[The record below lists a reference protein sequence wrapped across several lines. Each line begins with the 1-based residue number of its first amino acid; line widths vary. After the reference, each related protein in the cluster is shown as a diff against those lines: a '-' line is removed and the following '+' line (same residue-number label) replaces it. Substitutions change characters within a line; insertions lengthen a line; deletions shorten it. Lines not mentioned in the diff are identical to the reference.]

1 MKGIIL
7 AGGAGSRLHPLTK
20 ITSKQ
25 LLPVYDKPMIYYP
38 METLIDGG
46 IEEILV
52 ISDPHNIGN
61 FVRLLGSGKDF
72 GVKISYE
79 VQDKPEGI
87 AQAFL
92 IAENFIGDDNV
103 TLILGDNLFVGNGD
117 FLQDAIR
124 TFKFGGR
131 VFAKQV
137 KDPKRYGVVEFDE
150 QKNVISIE
158 EKPDKPK
165 SDFAVTGL
173 YIYDNSVVDKA
184 KNLKPSKRGELEI
197 TDINNLY
204 LKGSQLD
211 VKIYEHYWLD
221 TGTFDALLEAGNKIY
236 NLKNTTPTAS

>member
-20 ITSKQ
+20 VTSKQ

-38 METLIDGG
+38 METLIEGG
-46 IEEILV
+46 IKEILV

-72 GVKISYE
+72 GIKISYE

-87 AQAFL
+87 AQAF
-92 IAENFIGDDNV
+92 IIGENFIGDDNV
-103 TLILGDNLFVGNGD
+103 TLILGDNLFVGDGD
-117 FLQDAIR
+117 FLRDAIM
-124 TFKFGGR
+124 TFNSGGR

-137 KDPKRYGVVEFDE
+137 KDPNRYGVVEFDSK
-150 QKNVISIE
+150 KNVISIE
-158 EKPDKPK
+158 EKPANPK

-173 YIYDNSVVDKA
+173 YIYDNSVVTKA
-184 KNLKPSKRGELEI
+184 KNLKPSARGELEI

-204 LKGSQLD
+204 LKAGNLD
-211 VKIYEHYWLD
+211 VKIYENYWLD
-221 TGTFDALLEAGNKIY
+221 TGTFDSLLEAGNKIY
-236 NLKNTTPTAS
+236 QLRKK